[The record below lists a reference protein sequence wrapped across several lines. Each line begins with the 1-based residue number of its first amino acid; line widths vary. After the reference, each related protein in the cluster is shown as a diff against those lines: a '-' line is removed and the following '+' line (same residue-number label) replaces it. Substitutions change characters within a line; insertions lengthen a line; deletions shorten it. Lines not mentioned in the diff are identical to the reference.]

1 MIEKRGIYLIVIL
14 FDNLY
19 LADSLRTVLEYRLSN
34 KKMNLNKN
42 YHYLNLHKNLIL
54 IVLTMMVISVK
65 LIAQPCTINYPA
77 ALTACNGQATQ
88 IAPTLNNGY
97 TSFSWVFAGTG
108 TLNNAN
114 VANPQLTA
122 TAAGTLNLT
131 ANGGACATATE
142 VINVSIGA
150 ALNIPNINVSTTQ
163 PVCSGNNVA
172 ASITNPQANVTYT
185 WTFPGGATATGT
197 SATRPVSVSVGNG
210 TLTPNITVVGTSTG
224 GCIVTGSTTVSV
236 KQAPDVSLNDYVSL
250 SPFVNCGSG
259 NFNLAATNTSST
271 AATNATYAINWGD
284 GSAVS
289 NFTTATYASGTDA
302 THSYTTSGFFNL
314 VCTIVG
320 QNGCSASQT
329 YIVFNGTNPA
339 GSITSPGG
347 TVGLCGPANL
357 SFPFNGCGGN
367 SNGTTYAITINDGSD
382 TIFYSQPPP
391 VNFNY
396 IFDTTSCGA
405 IGALT
410 PNVFFVRLRIFNPCG
425 FTTSTIEPII
435 VNQRP
440 SADFN
445 APAQGCVNVP
455 VNIANVTSPGV
466 DVNNSG
472 VCTSTSWIA
481 WNISPAAG
489 WNLNSGAFGTSPPT
503 ANPAT
508 QGSANLN
515 VTFTSPGIYQIRLI
529 ARSNCGADTIIKD
542 ICIQTPATSA
552 FTALPVNGC
561 SPLAVNTTNNSTGN
575 ANCGVLNYLWSVSPL
590 TGWTYT
596 NNTTATSAQPRFS
609 FTAAGT
615 YTITLTTSNGCGPVT
630 STQQVT
636 VVAPPTVAIDP
647 ISAGCAP
654 TSIDPSAVITNG
666 GGTISAT
673 NWTFT
678 GATPASSNVADPT
691 PINYATGGNY
701 TVSVSVTNQCGTAT
715 DSENF
720 TVASP
725 PAPPVIVSNS
735 PLCVGQ
741 TLNLSVTPVTGLNYT
756 WSGPAGF
763 SAVGTS
769 TSLPNIQSSNAGTYT
784 VTASAGT
791 CSNTNTTAVVVNTPP
806 VINISPLNPDF
817 CPGQETVTITVS
829 GADNYTWTPSTGL
842 NVTNTASVIASI
854 LNTQTYTV
862 TGLQNGNICPGTAS
876 ITLTANTIPTISITP
891 PGIICNQPVAVQLTA
906 TPVNGTWS
914 GPAGLLANGQ
924 FTPATIGNF
933 TAYYSYTAPVTGCT
947 AIDSVVL
954 NVQNPTVAVAGNDT
968 TICQNSPT
976 LQLLGSPVGGTW
988 SGSGQLSGN
997 QFNTSQSGIFSLTY
1011 SAGSGSCAVND
1022 VRVINV
1028 TPQPTVNVTGNPSN
1042 ICAIQDTSI
1051 LTATGANTYVW
1062 TPSATLNNASGNIV
1076 RAFPTTTTV
1085 YTVTGTS
1092 NSCSSSNQV
1101 TVTVNALPVVTAN
1114 DTSFCNTTAVQQLVG
1129 NPAGGTW
1136 SGTNVT
1142 STGLFTPSANAILTY
1157 TYTDANGCIGSD
1169 QVNVTV
1175 TSPTSINAGND
1186 TSICINAINV
1196 QLNGIPANGQWS
1208 GNSQVSTAGIF
1219 NPTTVGP
1226 VTLTYTVG
1234 TGSCAAQALRIITVI
1249 DLPAVNAA
1257 PTLQF
1262 CEENTIVNLVGPTP
1276 IGGVWSGTGVNAANS
1291 SLDVS
1296 LLPIG
1301 ITPLNYTYTDA
1312 LTGCSNN
1319 VAQNVN
1325 VNASPIADA
1334 GVNQQVC
1341 LNGIS
1346 VQLTGIPANGT
1357 WSGTG
1362 VSATGNFTPSV
1373 IGIVNLTYSLT
1384 DANGCIGND
1393 VVQVDVITPQNTVVG
1408 NDTSICLDGNAVQF
1422 SGSPINGTW
1431 SGFGG
1436 ISSTGL
1442 INPITAGQGF
1452 IFYQT
1457 GSGTCLTKDSLLLT
1471 INALPI
1477 VNAGNNLA
1485 VCLAANAF
1493 PLSGFTP
1500 AGGNWTGTGLSGNTF
1515 TPSIAGIGNTTLTY
1529 SFTNP
1534 TTGCNNS
1541 DSILVDVQAMPIAA
1555 FTLPDTVCSSEAT
1568 IPTTNP
1574 IISETYQWKINDIN
1588 FSTLPTP
1595 IFNFA
1600 TTGDFTVKLIVS
1612 TPIGCKDSISQLVT
1626 VVGAPVANFSTDVN
1640 QGCGPLAVT
1649 INNQSSGFNVA
1660 YSWLNPSQFSTSAL
1674 PPPIILPAPILNDTT
1689 YQIILELSSACGLK
1703 RDTAD
1708 ILVLASPVAEFGTD
1722 YSEGCSPYFPIFQN
1736 ISYGNPQNYQWD
1748 FGNGNTSTTS
1758 LPVNIGFVTGAA
1770 DTTFFIRLIVS
1781 NTCNA
1786 DTFVNFVNVLPNT
1799 INPFFNTFPAIGC
1812 APLTVN
1818 LTNVT
1823 ASATNYF
1830 WDFGNG
1836 SGTNTEDASVTYT
1849 DAGNYTVRL
1858 IAINSCTADTF
1869 YSNVLVNGPPD
1880 LDFSLSENSIC
1891 TGQSVTAI
1899 NNSTGASVYSWDF
1912 GDGFQTLGPNPTHS
1926 YATDGNYNIQLI
1938 GFTNVTNCPDTIS
1951 LPIAV
1956 NPTAQIQVTAQPA
1969 EGCMPLTVSFANTSS
1984 DVSFY
1989 SWDFGNG
1996 NTSIGS
2002 NPLAIYPTD
2011 GAYNVNVI
2019 GTNFNQCA
2027 DTTELTIQV
2036 YPKPVS
2042 AFAVSDSAVCG
2053 VPTAI
2058 TTTNNSTGAI
2068 GFTWLLGDGS
2078 SSNQNAPTL
2087 QYATEGDYTLSL
2099 IAQNTFTCSDTAT
2112 KPISVLNQPTA
2123 DFSPSPI
2130 RGCEPLTVNLNNT
2143 STDFTSFEFSFGDQ
2157 TSSTTNDVS
2166 HIYSE
2171 NGLYSITLIAKYGVC
2186 SDTLTLENA
2195 VTVYPTPTANFN
2207 ITPEIAFT
2215 SLPSIQLENTSI
2227 GGSNFATDF
2236 GNGDFYNSFKA
2247 AYLYSNPV
2255 AGVYYI
2261 TLKVTNENGCVD
2273 SIIKP
2278 LIMKDELSVYTPSG
2292 FTPNGDGIND
2302 SFGPYFEGLTDDF
2315 NFWVFNRWGEV
2326 IFYTKNAFQKWDGTV
2341 NEREAQNDVYV
2352 FKYNIKFKNE
2362 QVESSVGKVT
2372 LYR

>member
-1 MIEKRGIYLIVIL
+1 MKTVFEHRL
-14 FDNLY
+14 F
-19 LADSLRTVLEYRLSN
+19 N
-34 KKMNLNKN
+34 KKMNLNRN
-42 YHYLNLHKNLIL
+42 YHHFNLHKSLIL
-54 IVLTMMVISVK
+54 IVLLIAIFSVK
-65 LIAQPCTINYPA
+65 LLAQPCTINYPA
-77 ALTACNGQATQ
+77 AVTACNGQATQ
-88 IAPTLNNGY
+88 ISPTLNNDY

-122 TAAGTLNLT
+122 TAAGTLTLT
-131 ANGGACATATE
+131 ANGGACATSTE
-142 VINVSIGA
+142 VINVTIGA
-150 ALNIPNINVSTTQ
+150 ALNVPNINVSTTQ

-172 ASITNPQANVTYT
+172 TSITNPQANVTYT

-197 SATRPVSVSVGNG
+197 SATRPVSVGIGNG
-210 TLTPNITVVGTSTG
+210 TLAPNITVTATSSG
-224 GCIVTGSTTVSV
+224 GCIVSGSTTVSV
-236 KQAPDVSLNDYVSL
+236 KQTPDADFIDAYNPQPFALCLNASQ
-250 SPFVNCGSG
+250 F
-259 NFNLAATNTSST
+259 NFILTNNSST
-271 AATNATYAINWGD
+271 ASTNANYAVNWG
-284 GSAVS
+284 
-289 NFTTATYASGTDA
+289 
-302 THSYTTSGFFNL
+302 
-314 VCTIVG
+314 
-320 QNGCSASQT
+320 
-329 YIVFNGTNPA
+329 NGTNSYSGAAWPSLGEITRNYTGLGNFPLEVIVTGGNGCTATWTQTLFNGSNPA
-339 GSITSPGG
+339 SGVGNPGG
-347 TVGLCGPANL
+347 TQNLCSPATIQFPINNEVFNNTPGTIYKFWVNDNTDTTTIVHPVLPGVLQQYYTHVFNSSICSGAGSSASFTVYMLAINGCNLDPLPSTTPNITIFSRPQADFSIPAQTCVGTPVTLTNSSIGGFYQSGNNCLSPLLKWEVLLPISDYSLTSGTLGNGFPPPTTITTGTNSIGL
-357 SFPFNGCGGN
+357 SFD
-367 SNGTTYAITINDGSD
+367 I
-382 TIFYSQPPP
+382 
-391 VNFNY
+391 
-396 IFDTTSCGA
+396 
-405 IGALT
+405 
-410 PNVFFVRLRIFNPCG
+410 
-425 FTTSTIEPII
+425 
-435 VNQRP
+435 
-440 SADFN
+440 
-445 APAQGCVNVP
+445 
-455 VNIANVTSPGV
+455 
-466 DVNNSG
+466 
-472 VCTSTSWIA
+472 
-481 WNISPAAG
+481 
-489 WNLNSGAFGTSPPT
+489 
-503 ANPAT
+503 
-508 QGSANLN
+508 
-515 VTFTSPGIYQIRLI
+515 PGIQQVRLI
-529 ARSNCGADTIIKD
+529 ARQGTACGNDTIVKS
-542 ICIQTPATSA
+542 ICVQTPATSV
-552 FTALPVNGC
+552 FTALPSNNC
-561 SPLAVNTTNNSTGN
+561 LPLAVNTTNSSTGN
-575 ANCGVLNYLWSVSPL
+575 AICGSLSSLWTVSPL
-590 TGWTYT
+590 TGWTFT
-596 NNTTATSAQPRFS
+596 NGTNATSAEPKFL

-615 YTITLTTSNGCGPVT
+615 YTISLTTSNGCGPVT

-636 VVAPPTVAIDP
+636 VLAPPTVAINP

-654 TSIDPSAVITNG
+654 TSIDPSALISNG
-666 GGTISAT
+666 GGTISAI

-678 GATPASSNVADPT
+678 GATPASSNIADPT

-725 PAPPVIVSNS
+725 PAPPLIASNS

-756 WSGPAGF
+756 WSGPGGF
-763 SAVGTS
+763 SAAGT
-769 TSLPNIQSSNAGTYT
+769 TASLPNIQSSNAGTYT

-791 CSNTNTTAVVVNTPP
+791 CSNTNTIAVVVNAPP
-806 VINISPLNPDF
+806 IINILPLNPDF
-817 CPGQETVTITVS
+817 CPGQETVTLTAS
-829 GADNYTWTPSTGL
+829 GASNYTWAPATGL
-842 NVTNTASVIASI
+842 NVTNTASVIASPAG
-854 LNTQTYTV
+854 TQTYTV
-862 TGLQNGNICPGTAS
+862 TGLLNGNTCPGTAS
-876 ITLTANTIPTISITP
+876 VTLNANTIPTIAITP

-906 TPVNGTWS
+906 MPGTGTWS
-914 GPAGLLANGQ
+914 GPSGLLTNGQ
-924 FTPATIGNF
+924 FTPSVIGNF
-933 TAYYSYTAPVTGCT
+933 MAYYNYIEPITGCT
-947 AIDSVVL
+947 AVDSILL
-954 NVQNPTVAVAGNDT
+954 NVENPTTANAGNDT
-968 TICQNSPT
+968 IVCQNSPA
-976 LQLLGSPVGGTW
+976 LQLVGSPLGGNW
-988 SGSGQLSGN
+988 SGSAQISGN
-997 QFNTSQSGIFSLTY
+997 QFNTSQSGTFNLTY
-1011 SAGSGSCAVND
+1011 SAGSGSCAVSD
-1022 VRVINV
+1022 VKIITV
-1028 TPQPTVNVTGNPSN
+1028 TPQPIVNVTANPST
-1042 ICAIQDTSI
+1042 ICAVQDTST
-1051 LTATGANTYVW
+1051 LTATGASTYVW
-1062 TPSATLNNASGNIV
+1062 SPTLTLNNATGNIV

-1101 TVTVNALPVVTAN
+1101 TISVNALPIVTAN

-1129 NPAGGTW
+1129 NPSGGTW
-1136 SGTNVT
+1136 TGTNVT
-1142 STGLFTPSANAILTY
+1142 VTGLFTPSANALLTY

-1186 TSICINAINV
+1186 TGICINAINV

-1208 GNSQVSTAGIF
+1208 GSAQVTTGGVF

-1226 VTLTYTVG
+1226 VALTYIVG
-1234 TGSCAAQALRIITVI
+1234 TGSCAAQGQRIITVM
-1249 DLPAVNAA
+1249 DLPTVTAA

-1312 LTGCSNN
+1312 VSGCSNN
-1319 VAQNVN
+1319 VVQNVN

-1346 VQLTGIPANGT
+1346 VQLNGSPINGT
-1357 WSGTG
+1357 WSGAG
-1362 VSATGNFTPSV
+1362 VSASGNFTPSV
-1373 IGIVNLTYSLT
+1373 VEIASLTYTVT
-1384 DANGCIGND
+1384 DVLVCVGTDD
-1393 VVQVDVITPQNTVVG
+1393 VLIDVIIPQNTVVG

-1422 SGSPINGTW
+1422 TGSPSNGTW

-1442 INPITAGQGF
+1442 INPLSAGQGY
-1452 IFYQT
+1452 IFYET

-1477 VNAGNNLA
+1477 VNVGNNLA
-1485 VCLAANAF
+1485 VCFAANAF
-1493 PLSGFTP
+1493 ALSGFTP
-1500 AGGNWTGTGLSGNTF
+1500 TGGNWTGNGLSGNTF

-1529 SFTNP
+1529 SFTNA

-1555 FTLPDTVCSSEAT
+1555 FTLPDTVCSSEAV

-1574 IISETYQWKINDIN
+1574 IASETYQWKIDDIN
-1588 FSTLPTP
+1588 FSSLPTP

-1600 TTGDFTVKLIVS
+1600 NTGDFNVKLIAS

-1626 VVGAPVANFSTDVN
+1626 VIGAPVANFSTDVN
-1640 QGCGPLAVT
+1640 QGCGPLAVA
-1649 INNQSSGFNVA
+1649 INNQSSGFNVS
-1660 YSWLNPSQFSTSAL
+1660 YSWLNPTQFSSSPL
-1674 PPPIILPAPILNDTT
+1674 PPPIIFPAPILNDTT
-1689 YQIILELSSACGLK
+1689 YRIILELSSACGLK

-1708 ILVLASPVAEFGTD
+1708 ILVLASPVSEFGTD
-1722 YSEGCSPYFPIFQN
+1722 YSEGCSPYLPIFQN

-1748 FGNGNTSTTS
+1748 FGNGNTSTDS
-1758 LPVNIGFVTGAA
+1758 LPVNIPFVTGTA

-1781 NTCNA
+1781 NTCGA
-1786 DTFVNFVNVLPNT
+1786 DTFFNFVNVLPNT

-1823 ASATNYF
+1823 GSATNYF

-1836 SGTNTEDASVTYT
+1836 SGSNTEDASVTYT

-1869 YSNVLVNGPPD
+1869 YSNVQVNGPPD

-1951 LPIAV
+1951 LPISV
-1956 NPTAQIQVTAQPA
+1956 NPTAQVQVAAQPA
-1969 EGCMPLTVSFANTSS
+1969 EGCMPLTVTFANTSS

-2002 NPLAIYPTD
+2002 NPSTIYPAD
-2011 GAYNVNVI
+2011 GPYNVNVI
-2019 GTNFNQCA
+2019 GTNFYQCA
-2027 DTTELTIQV
+2027 DTTALTIQV

-2078 SSNQNAPTL
+2078 SNNQNAPTL

-2099 IAQNTFTCSDTAT
+2099 ISQNTFTCSDTAT

-2130 RGCEPLTVNLNNT
+2130 RGCEPLFVNLNNA
-2143 STDFTSFEFSFGDQ
+2143 STDFTAFEFSFGNQ
-2157 TSSTTNDVS
+2157 TSSTINDVS
-2166 HIYSE
+2166 HIYTE
-2171 NGLYSITLIAKYGVC
+2171 QGVYSITLIAKHGIC
-2186 SDTLTLENA
+2186 SDTLTLQDA
-2195 VTVYPTPTANFN
+2195 VTVYPKPTANFN

-2215 SLPSIQLENTSI
+2215 SLPTIQLENISI
-2227 GGSNFATDF
+2227 GGSSFAIDF

-2247 AYLYSNPV
+2247 SYQYLNPV

-2261 TLKVTNENGCVD
+2261 TLKVTNENGCAD
-2273 SIIKP
+2273 SIVKP
-2278 LIMKDELSVYTPSG
+2278 LIMKDELSVFTPSS
-2292 FTPNGDGIND
+2292 FTPNGDGLND
-2302 SFGPYFEGLTDDF
+2302 TFGPYFEGLTQDNGF
-2315 NFWVFNRWGEV
+2315 NFWVFDRWGEV
-2326 IFYTKNAFQKWDGTV
+2326 IFYTNNPFQKWDGTV
-2341 NEREAQNDVYV
+2341 NERKAQNDVYV
-2352 FKYNIKFKNE
+2352 YKYNIKFKNE
-2362 QVESSVGKVT
+2362 QVESSQGRVT